1 MAAMF
6 FSPDRSL
13 RDECIRDLT
22 ALDDAL
28 KTLDEEASR
37 LKKRLAHQAI
47 KSLLRRGFALRLLEE
62 GPPPDLSHVL
72 EHEDFEEFLRTAV
85 LSLIA
90 LAALCHQ
97 AAHLDSKYAPL
108 LARPPIA
115 LASLVRWAEVFHPSR
130 YDRIWNTKYGI
141 INTISPTCAALTG
154 VLNIERDYVQS
165 FVLTNPRVIT
175 VTMDIWFD
183 FLAHFRQHE
192 ILHAHSAQLLTN
204 AMAMLIEMV
213 AVNDDIR
220 DVFKAEV
227 VVLLAGR
234 MRRAHE
240 LFRAQM
246 GYLCQHHQACGGF
259 DVWAGYFRV
268 VGAML
273 MLPGLSELDV
283 RPRFFGSI
291 IQSIQCCLEYPH
303 DEALLAVVDCGV
315 EILHDLMA
323 DARGLGNTARATS
336 AQIVPFLMD
345 LRARIGLRVS
355 IIRVERQLLRA
366 FWSPSILRLFH
377 RQMKLIRDGEVT
389 QNWELPIAG
398 VFDQQWDLY
407 SESLREHSWKIGIP
421 CSNRSAVSPV
431 GYLTEIG
438 H

>member
-1 MAAMF
+1 MSAMF

-47 KSLLRRGFALRLLEE
+47 KSLLPRGFALRLLEE
-62 GPPPDLSHVL
+62 GPPPDLSRVQ
-72 EHEDFEEFLRTAV
+72 EHKDFDEFLRTAV

-90 LAALCHQ
+90 LAALCHH

-108 LARPPIA
+108 LAHPPIA
-115 LASLVRWAEVFHPSR
+115 LASLVRWAETFHPLR
-130 YDRIWNTKYGI
+130 YGRIWHTKYGP
-141 INTISPTCAALTG
+141 INTISPTCAVLAG
-154 VLNIERDYVQS
+154 VLNIERDYIRS
-165 FVLTNPRVIT
+165 FVLANPRVIT
-175 VTMDIWFD
+175 VTMDIWLHFP
-183 FLAHFRQHE
+183 AHFHHDE
-192 ILHAHSAQLLTN
+192 SFHAKSALLITN

-213 AVNDDIR
+213 AIDDDIH
-220 DVFKAEV
+220 DVLIAEA
-227 VVLLAGR
+227 VVLLAGH
-234 MRRAHE
+234 MNRAPR
-240 LFRAQM
+240 LFKAQM
-246 GYLCQHHQACGGF
+246 GYFCRHHEACGGLV
-259 DVWAGYFRV
+259 VWAAYFRV
-268 VGAML
+268 VGAMI
-273 MLPGLSELDV
+273 MLPGLSGLDV
-283 RPRFFGSI
+283 RSHFFRSVIHSI
-291 IQSIQCCLEYPH
+291 RCCLEYPK
-303 DEALLAVVDCGV
+303 DEEMLAVIDCGID
-315 EILHDLMA
+315 ILHDLMA

-345 LRARIGLRVS
+345 LRATIGLRVS

-377 RQMKLIRDGEVT
+377 RQMKLIRDGEGT

-407 SESLREHSWKIGIP
+407 SESLREHSWKIDIP
-421 CSNRSAVSPV
+421 CSNKSAVSPV

>member
-1 MAAMF
+1 MSAMF

-28 KTLDEEASR
+28 KTLDEDASR
-37 LKKRLAHQAI
+37 HKKRLAHQAI

-62 GPPPDLSHVL
+62 GPPPDLSRVQ
-72 EHEDFEEFLRTAV
+72 EHEDFDEFLRTAV

-115 LASLVRWAEVFHPSR
+115 LASLVQWAEVFHPSR
-130 YDRIWNTKYGI
+130 YGRIWNTKYGFT
-141 INTISPTCAALTG
+141 NTISPTCAALAG
-154 VLNIERDYVQS
+154 VFNIERDYIQS
-165 FVLTNPRVIT
+165 FVLANPRVIT

-183 FLAHFRQHE
+183 FPAHFRQHE
-192 ILHAHSAQLLTN
+192 ILHAHSSQLLTN

-220 DVFKAEV
+220 DVFIAEV
-227 VVLLAGR
+227 VVLLGGR
-234 MRRAHE
+234 MHRAPRH
-240 LFRAQM
+240 FRAQM
-246 GYLCQHHQACGGF
+246 GYLCRHHQACGGF

-268 VGAML
+268 VGAMV
-273 MLPGLSELDV
+273 MLLGLSGLDV
-283 RPRFFGSI
+283 RPCFFDSV
-291 IQSIQCCLEYPH
+291 IQSIQRCLEYPH
-303 DEALLAVVDCGV
+303 GEALLAVVDCGV

-323 DARGLGNTARATS
+323 DARGLGNTARAIR
-336 AQIVPFLMD
+336 AQIVPFLMH
-345 LRARIGLRVS
+345 LRATIGLRVS

-377 RQMKLIRDGEVT
+377 RQMKAIRDANHRRER
-389 QNWELPIAG
+389 ELPIAAA
-398 VFDQQWDLY
+398 FDQLWELY
-407 SESLREHSWKIGIP
+407 SEARREHSWKFGIP
-421 CSNRSAVSPV
+421 CSNRSAVSSTD
-431 GYLTEIG
+431 LLM
-438 H
+438 